1 MLDGGCIQLFFRN
14 GRHELCI
21 TISGQELVH
30 SLGVTQAIRAIVPGP
45 RMQLLPAC
53 FFVWLALDELILI
66 WFLCFLLR
74 LAKKLYLEPMFDPIL
89 VSTDSA
95 SHFLSRFCFLYIPVL
110 CPLHSSA
117 VWHGKALEE
126 GKICKHVPLLP
137 GEHWQE
143 PLLLCEP
150 EQMLA
155 VLCIITVGKKSVTIE
170 SLLRQKACATK
181 PTKHWWRGDR
191 MQIRI

>member
-1 MLDGGCIQLFFRN
+1 MVRGNNFC
-14 GRHELCI
+14 
-21 TISGQELVH
+21 
-30 SLGVTQAIRAIVPGP
+30 
-45 RMQLLPAC
+45 LPASSSSSSTMSSCRSC
-53 FFVWLALDELILI
+53 FCVSLSSGSRKI
-66 WFLCFLLR
+66 
-74 LAKKLYLEPMFDPIL
+74 YLEPMFDPIL
-89 VSTDSA
+89 ASTNNA

-117 VWHGKALEE
+117 VGHGKALEE

-143 PLLLCEP
+143 TLLLCEP

-155 VLCIITVGKKSVTIE
+155 VLCIITVGNKSVTIE